1 MVFEESEILTAPS
14 VKNPNGPAI
23 YWRKDIDF
31 KFRKYRATG
40 FIGILKDINSTKNGF
55 VLLRRGRVVYG
66 AETDGR
72 YYPKSLS
79 GSTGTF
85 RYKRIF
91 GELEL
96 EGFAVSFNKNDLQ
109 DKENL
114 EALMEMLRGEIH
126 TKEFDLYNQAEEY
139 RLDERQKK
147 VNKLV
152 KSHNNDK
159 KKNEKVEVVTKPQP
173 VMITHS
179 NPEVSSQPTIVNDPR
194 DGAPLVMGHF
204 DDIYNINGKDYK
216 LRVEMVDKGNE
227 LVWLDTMQQDE
238 NVVTCK
244 INMNHV
250 FFQHFQN
257 SEKAIVAILKTLAL
271 AKFMA
276 KEEGNDSTAELF
288 DSFNAYIKKTKV

>member
-1 MVFEESEILTAPS
+1 M
-14 VKNPNGPAI
+14 
-23 YWRKDIDF
+23 
-31 KFRKYRATG
+31 
-40 FIGILKDINSTKNGF
+40 
-55 VLLRRGRVVYG
+55 
-66 AETDGR
+66 
-72 YYPKSLS
+72 
-79 GSTGTF
+79 
-85 RYKRIF
+85 
-91 GELEL
+91 

-173 VMITHS
+173 VAIKPS
-179 NPEVSSQPTIVNDPR
+179 NPEESSQSTTVSEPT
-194 DGAPLVMGHF
+194 DGTPLVMGHL
-204 DDIYNINGKDYK
+204 DVNYNINGKDYK
-216 LRVEMVDKGNE
+216 LRVEMVDKGYE

-250 FFQHFQN
+250 FFLHFQN
-257 SEKAIVAILKTLAL
+257 SEKAIVAILKTMAL
-271 AKFMA
+271 AKLMA

-288 DSFNAYIKKTKV
+288 DSFNAYKKKTIV

>member
-1 MVFEESEILTAPS
+1 
-14 VKNPNGPAI
+14 
-23 YWRKDIDF
+23 
-31 KFRKYRATG
+31 
-40 FIGILKDINSTKNGF
+40 
-55 VLLRRGRVVYG
+55 
-66 AETDGR
+66 
-72 YYPKSLS
+72 
-79 GSTGTF
+79 
-85 RYKRIF
+85 
-91 GELEL
+91 
-96 EGFAVSFNKNDLQ
+96 
-109 DKENL
+109 
-114 EALMEMLRGEIH
+114 
-126 TKEFDLYNQAEEY
+126 
-139 RLDERQKK
+139 
-147 VNKLV
+147 
-152 KSHNNDK
+152 
-159 KKNEKVEVVTKPQP
+159 
-173 VMITHS
+173 MITHS
-179 NPEVSSQPTIVNDPR
+179 NPEVSSQSTIVSEPT

-238 NVVTCK
+238 NVVTRK